1 MEQELGVYAI
11 SVVAQLVGTG
21 QQNIRL
27 YERKG
32 LLTPDRTAGGTR
44 QYSNADL
51 VVLQRIGELLEEGLN
66 LAGVAKVLELE
77 AVNARLQSELNRLR
91 VTPELAPSAPGDAV
105 GFLEELAEF
114 REVDPVQPH
123 QHEQR

>member
-1 MEQELGVYAI
+1 MTEEARVVGLYAI

-44 QYSNADL
+44 QYSDADL
-51 VVLQRIGELLEEGLN
+51 AVLRRISELLDEGLN

-77 AVNARLQSELNRLR
+77 AANARLQAALNRAALKR
-91 VTPELAPSAPGDAV
+91 GALQQARG
-105 GFLEELAEF
+105 
-114 REVDPVQPH
+114 H
-123 QHEQR
+123 

>member
-1 MEQELGVYAI
+1 MQEEKWRHAEIGVRVQRSTVAERQELGVYAI

-51 VVLQRIGELLEEGLN
+51 AVLRRISELLEEGLN

-91 VTPELAPSAPGDAV
+91 S
-105 GFLEELAEF
+105 
-114 REVDPVQPH
+114 R
-123 QHEQR
+123 RS

>member
-1 MEQELGVYAI
+1 MAARRNRRQETRKLQRGTVAEGQELRVYAI

-51 VVLQRIGELLEEGLN
+51 AVLRRISELLEEGLN

-91 VTPELAPSAPGDAV
+91 SRRT
-105 GFLEELAEF
+105 
-114 REVDPVQPH
+114 
-123 QHEQR
+123 